1 MDTEDHHYC
10 LRKFARVDGN
20 LKLFYT
26 SKRRKSMRMDPYI
39 LMSFNRIMA
48 EAQAVQE
55 LYRK

>member
-1 MDTEDHHYC
+1 MDAEDHHRC

-26 SKRRKSMRMDPYI
+26 SKRSRAMRMDPYI

-48 EAQAVQE
+48 KAQAVQE
-55 LYRK
+55 